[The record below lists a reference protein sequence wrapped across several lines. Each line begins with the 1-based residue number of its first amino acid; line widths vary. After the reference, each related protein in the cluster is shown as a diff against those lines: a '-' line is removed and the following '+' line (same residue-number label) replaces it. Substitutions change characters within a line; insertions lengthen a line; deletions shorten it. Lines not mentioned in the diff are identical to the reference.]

1 MTRAEKLTDRITFH
15 GEGATWFPAIADIPA
30 HLHLVD
36 MLAGDVL
43 TLLPGGAVDRRS
55 VGTVAAVLRPR
66 VGGGAVV
73 ADEHGFLL
81 ADPDADAPSGLGVF
95 RRFAT
100 AVQDDTVRL
109 NEGNA
114 DPSGAFWCG
123 SMAWDQTPGRG
134 ELFRL
139 DVDGVVTTVLTGVTI
154 SNGLSFTPDGATAYY
169 VDTPTHRV
177 DAFDWDPA
185 RGFSARRPFVTI
197 DPADGNPDGLVVD
210 AQGGVWVALYG
221 GGAVRHYG
229 PDGTLQD
236 VVEVPGV
243 QQITSVTLGG
253 EDLDQLFVTTS
264 RENLADDQEPD
275 AGAVFTAPA
284 GVRGQV
290 PLPFAG

>member
-1 MTRAEKLTDRITFH
+1 MTRAEQLTDRITFH
-15 GEGATWFPAIADIPA
+15 GEGATWFPATTGVPA

-43 TLLPGGAVDRRS
+43 TLLPGGGVDRRP
-55 VGTVAAVLRPR
+55 VGRVAAVLRPR
-66 VGGGAVV
+66 AGGGAVV

-81 ADPDADAPSGLGVF
+81 ADQDAAAPSGLGPF

-100 AVQDDTVRL
+100 ALEDDSIRL

-114 DPSGAFWCG
+114 DPAGAFWCG
-123 SMAWDQTPGRG
+123 SMAWDKTPGRG

-139 DVDGVVTTVLTGVTI
+139 DIDGVVTTVLTGVSI
-154 SNGLSFTPDGATAYY
+154 SNGLSFTADGGTAYY

-177 DAFDWDPA
+177 DVFDWDPA
-185 RGFSARRPFVTI
+185 RGFSDRRPFVAV
-197 DPADGNPDGLVVD
+197 DPDEGNPDGLVVD
-210 AQGGVWVALYG
+210 AEGGVWVALFG
-221 GGAVRHYG
+221 GGAVRHYS
-229 PDGTLQD
+229 PDGTLQQ

-243 QQITSVTLGG
+243 RQITSVTLGG
-253 EDLDQLFVTTS
+253 EALDQLFVTTS
-264 RENLADDQEPD
+264 REDLDEDQQPD

>member
-1 MTRAEKLTDRITFH
+1 MTRAEQLTDRITFH
-15 GEGATWFPAIADIPA
+15 GEGATWFPATADVAA

-43 TLLPGGAVDRRS
+43 TLLPGDGVDRRS
-55 VGTVAAVLRPR
+55 VGRVAAVLRPR
-66 VGGGAVV
+66 MGGGAVV

-81 ADPDADAPSGLGVF
+81 ADSDPQAPSGLGAF

-100 AVQDDTVRL
+100 AVDDDGVRL

-123 SMAWDQTPGRG
+123 SMGWDQAPGRG

-139 DVDGVVTTVLTGVTI
+139 DIDGVVTTVLTGVTI

-177 DAFDWDPA
+177 DVFDWNPA
-185 RGFSARRPFVTI
+185 RGFSDRRPFVTV
-197 DPADGNPDGLVVD
+197 DPDDGNPDGLVVD
-210 AQGGVWVALYG
+210 SAGGVWVALYG
-221 GGAVRHYG
+221 GGAVRHYS
-229 PDGTLQD
+229 PDGTLQQ
-236 VVEVPGV
+236 VIEIPGV
-243 QQITSVTLGG
+243 EQITSVTLGS
-253 EDLDQLFVTTS
+253 ESLDQLFVTTS
-264 RENLADDQEPD
+264 RENLAEDQQPD